1 MKIAIIVPRY
11 GSDLAGGAERLAR
24 GLAEQ
29 SAGRGHAVEV
39 WTSCATNHYSWANE
53 LPAGLT
59 TLNNVP
65 VRRFAIDPWD
75 VSRRAE
81 LEGQLAVRG
90 TLPVAEQYEWLAC
103 GPVSAALCAYAAGRA
118 PQFDA
123 ILSMPY
129 LNSLTYYPAW
139 VAPEKTYLLPCLHD
153 EVYAYLE
160 PIRLLME
167 NVAGV
172 LFNAP
177 EEAALANQRLR
188 MKLRYQAVLGI
199 GVEPLAAVPAG
210 AIQPRLLYVGRLE
223 GGKNVPLLYD
233 FVQRYAE
240 EGGKAGL
247 TVIGSGPLEPPNHP
261 AFTFRGFVSEAE
273 KAAVCSTALAL
284 CQPSLN
290 ESFSFTVMESWL
302 AARPVLVHLGS
313 AVTWGH
319 VRRSKGGLAF
329 SNYEEFAQAV
339 DWLQNNPHLAS
350 RMGTNGRAYV
360 DHNYR
365 WPTIIDRLERIL
377 SQ

>member
-11 GSDLAGGAERLAR
+11 GLALAGGAEKLGR
-24 GLAEQ
+24 GLAEHL
-29 SAGRGHAVEV
+29 AGRDHAVEV
-39 WTSCATNHYSWANE
+39 WTSCATNHYTWANE
-53 LPAGLT
+53 LPAGT
-59 TLNNVP
+59 TTINQIP

-90 TLPVAEQYEWLAC
+90 TLPLAEQYEWLAC
-103 GPVSAALCAYAAGRA
+103 GPVSSALCAYTAGHA

-129 LNSLTYYPAW
+129 LNSLSYYPAW
-139 VAPEKTYLLPCLHD
+139 VAPQKTYLLPCLHD

-177 EEAALANQRLR
+177 EEAALASQRLR
-188 MKLRYQAVLGI
+188 MKLAYQAVLGI
-199 GVEPLAAVPAG
+199 GVEGGAEVPAG
-210 AIQPRLLYVGRLE
+210 AIQPHLLYVGRLE
-223 GGKNVPLLYD
+223 EGKNVPLLYD
-233 FVQRYAE
+233 FVQRYAK
-240 EGGKAGL
+240 EGGKIGL

-261 AFTFRGFVSEAE
+261 AFTFRGFVPEAE
-273 KAAVCSTALAL
+273 KAAACATALAL

-302 AARPVLVHLGS
+302 ATRPVLVHLSS

-329 SNYEEFAQAV
+329 SNYEEFAQALT
-339 DWLQNNPHLAS
+339 WLQNNPLLAK
-350 RMGTNGRAYV
+350 RMGANGRAYV
-360 DHNYR
+360 EQNYR

-377 SQ
+377 SR

>member
-11 GSDLAGGAERLAR
+11 GPALAGGAERLAR

-29 SAGRGHAVEV
+29 ATGRGHAVEV
-39 WTSCATNHYSWANE
+39 WTSCAINHYTWANE
-53 LPAGLT
+53 LPAGST
-59 TLNNVP
+59 TINQVP

-75 VSRRAE
+75 VPRRAE

-90 TLPVAEQYEWLAC
+90 TLSVAEQYEWLAC
-103 GPVSAALCAYAAGRA
+103 GPTSATLCAYAAGRA

-129 LNSLTYYPAW
+129 LNSFNYYPAW

-177 EEAALANQRLR
+177 EEAALASQRLR
-188 MKLRYQAVLGI
+188 MKLGYWAVLGI
-199 GVEPLAAVPAG
+199 GVEPLAEVPAG
-210 AIQPRLLYVGRLE
+210 AIQPHLLYIGRLE
-223 GGKNVPLLYD
+223 GGKNLPLLYE

-240 EGGKAGL
+240 EQGKVGL

-261 AFTFRGFVSEAE
+261 AFTFRGFVSETE
-273 KAAVCSTALAL
+273 KVAACATALAL

-290 ESFSFTVMESWL
+290 ESFSFTIMESWL
-302 AARPVLVHLGS
+302 AARPVLVHLAS
-313 AVTWGH
+313 PVTWGH

-329 SNYEEFAQAV
+329 SNYEEFAHAV
-339 DWLQNNPHLAS
+339 AWLQNNPDLAS
-350 RMGTNGRAYV
+350 RMGINGRTYV
-360 DHNYR
+360 DQNYR
-365 WPTIIDRLERIL
+365 WTTIMERLERIL
-377 SQ
+377 GR